1 MDDDP
6 FNQRK
11 ERGFD
16 TITLLL
22 AGALAA
28 IVIGAV
34 GYGIVKS
41 SKVASVPVQTG
52 HYQPSRMASPPP
64 AGQQAQETPAQDAQA
79 QDAQVTTGAS
89 DARQ

>member
-16 TITLLL
+16 AITLLL
-22 AGALAA
+22 AGLLTA
-28 IVIGAV
+28 IVVGAV

-41 SKVASVPVQTG
+41 SKVASVPLLTG
-52 HYQPSRMASPPP
+52 HYQPSRVTSPSP
-64 AGQQAQETPAQDAQA
+64 AGQQAREKQA
-79 QDAQVTTGAS
+79 QDAQVTTGTS

>member
-6 FNQRK
+6 FNQRR

-16 TITLLL
+16 AITLIL

-28 IVIGAV
+28 IVVGAI

-41 SKVASVPVQTG
+41 SKVASVPLHTG

-64 AGQQAQETPAQDAQA
+64 AGKPAEETQA
-79 QDAQVTTGAS
+79 QDAQVTGSSNT
-89 DARQ
+89 RQ